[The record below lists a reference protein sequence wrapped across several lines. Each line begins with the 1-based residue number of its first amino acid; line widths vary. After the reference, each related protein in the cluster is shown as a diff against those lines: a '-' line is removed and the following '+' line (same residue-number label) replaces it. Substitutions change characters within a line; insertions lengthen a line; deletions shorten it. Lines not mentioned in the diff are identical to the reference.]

1 MEEKIGTVQL
11 SSRPACTAPK
21 NETDAGPNGGISI
34 CVVLLSETSLR
45 WAMISVIAVT
55 YVL

>member
-11 SSRPACTAPK
+11 SSRPACTALK